1 MDLNKDDFDRFV
13 RDNMNYKEKMHD
25 LVKEAKNSTF
35 FMIMALAKYNSVLDA
50 ALKEFDALDGDL
62 LAQMLMYESLRE
74 GLEPMI
80 EQIKKIGK
88 DIKL

>member
-1 MDLNKDDFDRFV
+1 MDLNKDDFERFV

-35 FMIMALAKYNSVLDA
+35 FMIMALTKYNSVLDA